1 MLAKGQTVIQ
11 YMEQLARSTAEP
23 DDRIGLQLGT
33 LQKDI
38 RTVLIALDVND
49 DVVDEAIEL
58 GADLII
64 AHHAIIYRPL
74 KQRRRIH
81 RWARCM
87 KS

>member
-1 MLAKGQTVIQ
+1 M
-11 YMEQLARSTAEP
+11 
-23 DDRIGLQLGT
+23 
-33 LQKDI
+33 
-38 RTVLIALDVND
+38 LIALDVND

-74 KQRRRIH
+74 KRCRRIH